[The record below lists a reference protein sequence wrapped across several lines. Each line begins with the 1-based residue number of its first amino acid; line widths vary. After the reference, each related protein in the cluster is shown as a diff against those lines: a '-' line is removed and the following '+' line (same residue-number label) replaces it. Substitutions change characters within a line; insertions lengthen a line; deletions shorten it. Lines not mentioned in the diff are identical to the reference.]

1 MEQRP
6 DNVTCFKK
14 VLTNLCMRKTLVIF
28 LSIFILTNILV
39 FFTINSTSALELGG
53 LKETA
58 EQTGHTKLPVLK
70 KSLPEIAGTAI
81 KGLLT
86 FLGVI
91 LLGLMIYGGY
101 KWMLARGNEQE
112 VEAAKNTIRNAI
124 IGLIVVLGAY
134 AITYIFK
141 DIWVKV

>member
-1 MEQRP
+1 M
-6 DNVTCFKK
+6 KK
-14 VLTNLCMRKTLVIF
+14 ILVIF
-28 LSIFILTNILV
+28 LSIILLTNIFV
-39 FFTINSTSALELGG
+39 FFTINSTFALELGG
-53 LKETA
+53 LEETA
-58 EQTGHTKLPVLK
+58 EQTGHTKFPTL
-70 KSLPEIAGTAI
+70 KSLPEVVGIAI

-91 LLGLMIYGGY
+91 FLGLMIYGGY

>member
-1 MEQRP
+1 M
-6 DNVTCFKK
+6 KK
-14 VLTNLCMRKTLVIF
+14 FLVIF
-28 LSIFILTNILV
+28 LSFFLLTNILV

-58 EQTGHTKLPVLK
+58 EQTGHTELPMLK
-70 KSLPEIAGTAI
+70 GKDLPEVIGIAI

-91 LLGLMIYGGY
+91 FLGLMIYGGY